1 MAIEFNMIQTIGFAV
16 LLLVVGRWLRNNV
29 AFFERFAIP
38 APVIGGFLFALF
50 NLVFKLTGWVDI
62 TFDTTLQGFFMT
74 MFFTTVGFGAS
85 VALLGKAGK
94 MVTRFLL
101 VASVLVVLQNL
112 LAVLL
117 APIVDIPSALA
128 LMTGSVSMT
137 GGHGVS
143 GGMAPLVEA
152 QGVERAETVAYTAAT
167 FGLLMGSLIGGP
179 VGDRLIKRNRLQ
191 SSGTRNVDVDDNL
204 LTAYRRDLRSDQVMQ
219 AFIVILIA
227 MFIGTYITDGINW
240 IISQFTDKAA
250 FPNYLGA
257 MLVGIL
263 FRYISDT
270 RNQRQYHEFVPTQ
283 EVEIIGSVALAL
295 FLAQALMTIKL
306 WELADLAIPLVIL
319 LIAQTVLMLLFAR
332 FVTFRAMGSDYD
344 AAVLSAGHCGFG
356 MGATPNGVANMESVV
371 QKYSPSRLAFFV
383 LPIVGGMF
391 IDFVNI
397 LVVTVFL
404 NVL

>member
-38 APVIGGFLFALF
+38 VPVIGGFLFALF

-191 SSGTRNVDVDDNL
+191 SIGTRNVDVDDRL
-204 LTAYRRDLRSDQVMQ
+204 LTAYRRDRRSDQVMQ

>member
-1 MAIEFNMIQTIGFAV
+1 MAIELNMIQTIGFAV

-191 SSGTRNVDVDDNL
+191 SSGTRNVDVDDSL

-283 EVEIIGSVALAL
+283 EVEIIGNVALAL

-306 WELADLAIPLVIL
+306 WELADLAIPLVVL
-319 LIAQTVLMLLFAR
+319 LIAQTVLMFLYDR
-332 FVTFRAMGSDYD
+332 FVTFRVMGSDYD

>member
-167 FGLLMGSLIGGP
+167 FGLLMGALIGGP

-191 SSGTRNVDVDDNL
+191 SSGTRNVDVDDSL

>member
-85 VALLGKAGK
+85 VAVLGKAGRA
-94 MVTRFLL
+94 VTRFLL

-191 SSGTRNVDVDDNL
+191 SSGTRNVDVDDSL

>member
-191 SSGTRNVDVDDNL
+191 SSGTRNVDVDDSL

-371 QKYSPSRLAFFV
+371 QKYSPSCLAFFV